1 VIDPRGRKAAAVNY
15 FGKSGKRVHAERAA
29 VEKYEHE
36 HGELPEGSVIV
47 TTLSPCSEPMPER
60 AGISCSELLNDLNI
74 SRAYCGY
81 MDPTQD
87 ALRHENFDAVAT
99 QNEHIQHVCK
109 EIADCFL
116 KESGVLDPANYRGES
131 ITEAGPFNSRQE
143 VINYFV
149 SRGRTAAEGA
159 AAWDRGWRGHA
170 AKTTRSQ
177 VKPYDPNKYKNK
189 DDLDENFADGRVK
202 GKSRPGRVAR
212 AGASCAGS
220 VTSLRQK
227 ARQGGEKGKMYHWCA
242 NMKAGRKK

>member
-1 VIDPRGRKAAAVNY
+1 MIAQEFLSLLCEDKHDIVNDTDQLDRILVNLCEMILQGQRKRPEYYGLVAACVVDPEGRKAAAVNY

-159 AAWDRGWRGHA
+159 SAWERG
-170 AKTTRSQ
+170 
-177 VKPYDPNKYKNK
+177 
-189 DDLDENFADGRVK
+189 
-202 GKSRPGRVAR
+202 
-212 AGASCAGS
+212 
-220 VTSLRQK
+220 
-227 ARQGGEKGKMYHWCA
+227 
-242 NMKAGRKK
+242 